1 VSDIK
6 LSALCGGAWL
16 CVSVTAFAT
25 GPATEIERLLEQVP
39 DVELVQL
46 PATGVVQLTAEQ
58 SLTIDKLRNV
68 AIDSNP
74 PLLTR
79 PAVYPEKM
87 GDGAAQGS
95 EPYIAANVA
104 PFRLHRFRTEWNF
117 AGWHTWEMSDY
128 ALQHGFQL
136 SVLYN
141 NRQPADVPVSGSEF
155 LHWVGFSW
163 SNWLASHADP
173 NGQPHVP
180 QRWDQVPPRAE
191 LVPQLLAQNL
201 FAYRAGVSQVMLD
214 LEDPTYPE
222 AEASLRQK
230 SWYPPGG
237 PNAEFENA
245 YYDGFV
251 DMELAAAETA
261 TRQGWPE
268 VGIYGWA
275 PFPRAWFG
283 LESVSIDPSTFWPW
297 VRFGRQIYRSPSIG
311 ILYPSVYSFYWDERN
326 VAYVLANIDLNQRL
340 VNSEPIRKKV
350 RPYFW
355 NQLHGGGPG
364 WRWWGGLPIRN
375 EDMRAMVAMTFFT
388 GVDGLTLWSWSGT
401 TNPHVVDPAACTDYS
416 VAEDFQ
422 AVAESGASATIRRY
436 DAIHVLEMV
445 AAVARFQVID
455 MASTRAQSY
464 GTDRPKTYSTA
475 SPEGY
480 DHRCWQAGDPLLYPV
495 YSLPVADLKALLRP
509 MSDSIRAVVEA
520 LALAS
525 PVEAT
530 LFGGSVKV
538 DVSAQEQFGTAAPIV
553 RRVDNAGFAIVATYD
568 PQWQTFPA
576 GRTVTLTDFDGRDGL
591 TLQIPADR
599 ETRFFLL
606 RLE

>member
-1 VSDIK
+1 MSDIK
-6 LSALCGGAWL
+6 LSALCGGVWL
-16 CVSVTAFAT
+16 FVSATAFAT
-25 GPATEIERLLEQVP
+25 GAATEIDRLLERVP

-46 PATGVVQLTAEQ
+46 PATGLVQLTADQ
-58 SLTIDKLRNV
+58 SLTIDKLRNI
-68 AIDSNP
+68 AIDNDP
-74 PLLTR
+74 PLLTG
-79 PAVYPEKM
+79 PAVYPQKM
-87 GDGAAQGS
+87 GDGAAQGL
-95 EPYIAANVA
+95 EPYIAKDVA
-104 PFRLHRFRTEWNF
+104 PFRLHHFRTEWNF

-163 SNWLASHADP
+163 SSWLATHADP
-173 NGQPHVP
+173 NGQPYAP
-180 QRWDQVPPRAE
+180 QRWDQLPARAE
-191 LVPQLLAQNL
+191 LVSQLLAENL
-201 FAYRAGVSQVMLD
+201 FAYRAGVSQMMLD

-222 AEASLRQK
+222 TEASLRQK

-237 PNAEFENA
+237 PDAQFENA

-261 TRQGWPE
+261 TQQGWPE

-275 PFPRAWFG
+275 PFPRTWFG
-283 LESVSIDPSTFWPW
+283 LESVSVDPGTFWQW
-297 VRFGRQIYRSPSIG
+297 TRFGRQIYRSTSIG

-326 VAYVLANIDLNQRL
+326 VAYVLANIDLNRRL

-364 WRWWGGLPIRN
+364 WRWWAGLPIRN
-375 EDMRAMVAMTFFT
+375 EDMRAMVAMALFT
-388 GVDGLTLWSWSGT
+388 GVDGLTLWNWSGT
-401 TNPHVVDPAACTDYS
+401 TNPHIVEPAACTDYS
-416 VAEDFQ
+416 VGEDFQ
-422 AVAESGASATIRRY
+422 AVDESGASGTIQRY
-436 DAIHVLEMV
+436 DAIHVLEIV

-464 GTDRPKTYSTA
+464 GTDRPKTYSAA

-480 DHRCWQAGDPLLYPV
+480 DHRCWQAGDPLVHPV
-495 YSLPVADLKALLRP
+495 YSMPVADLKALLRP
-509 MSDSIRAVVEA
+509 MTDSIQAVVEA
-520 LALAS
+520 LALAY
-525 PVEAT
+525 PLEET
-530 LFGGSVKV
+530 LFGGTVEV

-568 PQWQTFPA
+568 PQWQKFPA
-576 GRTVTLTDFDGRDGL
+576 GRTVTLTDFDGRTGL
-591 TLQIPADR
+591 TLEIPADR
-599 ETRFFLL
+599 ETRLFLL